1 MASSYNTRALIPE
14 VMVRGRDFSVIRRRM
29 EVDDL
34 IALETFPAWLSNSP
48 D

>member
-14 VMVRGRDFSVIRRRM
+14 VMVRGKDFSIVRRRM

-34 IALETFPAWLSNSP
+34 IDLEMFPAWLSNNP